1 MFCIVTPIPA
11 DRWQH
16 DCCSYVSTHLRFD
29 HAIKIT
35 IVDNYAQLST
45 IGAVAVGAW
54 WRRGVRFAEG
64 KANAAPPPG
73 DTRPT
78 QQRPADILACYA
90 AAN

>member
-1 MFCIVTPIPA
+1 MFCIVTPTPA

-45 IGAVAVGAW
+45 IGAST
-54 WRRGVRFAEG
+54 RRYT
-64 KANAAPPPG
+64 PY
-73 DTRPT
+73 PT
-78 QQRPADILACYA
+78 TPRRYLSLLRRS
-90 AAN
+90 

>member
-1 MFCIVTPIPA
+1 MFCIVTPTPA

-54 WRRGVRFAEG
+54 WRRGVSRA
-64 KANAAPPPG
+64 
-73 DTRPT
+73 DTRRYTPYPT
-78 QQRPADILACYA
+78 TPRRYLSLLRRS
-90 AAN
+90 